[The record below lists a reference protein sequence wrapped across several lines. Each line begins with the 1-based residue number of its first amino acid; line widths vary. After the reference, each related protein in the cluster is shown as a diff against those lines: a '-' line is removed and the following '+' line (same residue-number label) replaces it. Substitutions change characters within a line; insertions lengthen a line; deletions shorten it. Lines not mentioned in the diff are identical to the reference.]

1 MSKTQHLNFRVSSGL
16 KTIIGKELITNDF
29 IAVFELV
36 KNSFDAH
43 AKRVDITF
51 QGLTTDTPKL
61 IIADNG
67 KGMDHDDLL
76 DKWLFVA
83 YSAKKDGTEDYRD
96 KIKSSRIHAGAKG
109 IGRFSCDRLGSHLT
123 IYSRK
128 RGGTAG
134 VQRLQ
139 VDWSQFERNL
149 KDEFISI
156 PVTYTEVE
164 SCPYDLRAGTVLE
177 IEGLRDAWDRAK
189 LLDLKHSLERLINPN
204 QDNDPN
210 GFSIYLNAPDET
222 LADKEAPVDEPWNR
236 VNGKIDNFL
245 FENLGCRTTQ
255 ITTRI
260 NPEGT
265 QIHTRLED
273 RGTLIYDI
281 VERNSIS
288 IGQNPLA
295 DISVRLFFLNFPA
308 KLHFARSMGVRTRD
322 YGSLFLYKN
331 GFRVHPFGDVGDDR
345 LGIDRRKQQG
355 SSRYLGTRDISGRVE
370 IHGANPAFQ
379 ETSSRV
385 GGLVQNDAFIA
396 LRDFF
401 YECALKRLE
410 RFVIDVARFGGDEEL
425 LAGEKRLSSVELK
438 ERVFDI
444 VAKLTSAQN
453 VISIDYDPKILNI
466 LQSRS
471 AESVSAL
478 LRNFKRIAAESN
490 NDALLKE
497 AKKAEK
503 HLKALKAARN
513 EAEAE
518 RDAAEADARKAQA
531 EATAAAEE
539 AERARRDA
547 EEAQKETRQR
557 TTQNLFLKSIVS
569 RDMEHVLHLHH
580 HISISAHTI
589 EQCALNAARKL
600 NNDKPLSKDYL
611 LTFINRIV
619 RQVKTISTITRFAT
633 KARFNV
639 EAVTV
644 TADLVAFIREYIGNV
659 CAGLYTTRQEKSLE
673 FKIKA
678 VPKLTHI
685 TKFKPIEIT
694 MILDNL
700 IANAAK
706 HEARTVEI
714 EMKSGDS
721 GGLTIM
727 VRNDGAPILKKDAER
742 IFEMGYSTTE
752 GSGLGL
758 THVRESLSEMHG
770 TININTEY
778 RSGVEFVIL
787 LGTSK

>member
-1 MSKTQHLNFRVSSGL
+1 MTKSQHLNFRVSSGL

-43 AKRVDITF
+43 AKRVDISF
-51 QGLTTDTPKL
+51 QCLTTDNPKL
-61 IIADNG
+61 VIADNG

-96 KIKSSRIHAGAKG
+96 KIKSNRIHAGAKG
-109 IGRFSCDRLGSHLT
+109 IGRFSCDRLGSQLT

-134 VQRLQ
+134 IQRLQ
-139 VDWSQFERNL
+139 VDWRQFERDL
-149 KDEFISI
+149 KNEFINI
-156 PVTYTEVE
+156 PVTYTEIE
-164 SCPYDLRAGTVLE
+164 SCPYDLRSGTVLE
-177 IEGLRDAWDRAK
+177 IEGLRDAWGRAK

-204 QDNDPN
+204 QDNDSN
-210 GFSIYLNAPDET
+210 GFAIYLNAADEM
-222 LADKEAPVDEPWNR
+222 LADKEAPSDEPWNR
-236 VNGKIDNFL
+236 VNGKIENFL
-245 FENLGCRTTQ
+245 FENLGFRTTQ

-260 NPEGT
+260 NAEGT

-281 VERNSIS
+281 VERNDIT
-288 IGQNPLA
+288 IGKSRMA
-295 DISVRLFFLNFPA
+295 DVSVRLFFLNHPA
-308 KLHFARSMGVRTRD
+308 KLHFARAMGVTTRD
-322 YGSLFLYKN
+322 YGSVFLYKN
-331 GFRVHPFGDVGDDR
+331 GFRVHPFGDVRDDR

-355 SSRYLGTRDISGRVE
+355 TMRYLGTRDLSGRIE
-370 IHGANPAFQ
+370 IHGDNPAFQ
-379 ETSSRV
+379 ETSSRD
-385 GGLVQNDAFIA
+385 GGLVQDDAFVA
-396 LRDFF
+396 LRNFFFDFT
-401 YECALKRLE
+401 LKRLE
-410 RFVIDVARFGGDEEL
+410 RFVIDVAYFGGEDEL
-425 LAGEKRLSSVELK
+425 LGPGKRLSADEIK
-438 ERVFDI
+438 ERVFEI

-453 VISIDYDPKILNI
+453 VIAIDYDKKFFDILR
-466 LQSRS
+466 SRS
-471 AESVSAL
+471 AESLGAL
-478 LRNFKRIAAESN
+478 LRNFKRMAAGSN

-503 HLKALKAARN
+503 RYKAIKAAKD

-518 RDAAEADARKAQA
+518 RDAAESDARKAQA

-547 EEAQKETRQR
+547 EEAQKEARQR

-580 HISISAHTI
+580 HITISAHTI
-589 EQCALNAARKL
+589 EQCALNVARKL
-600 NNDKPLSKDYL
+600 NNDKPLSKEYL

-644 TADLVAFIREYIGNV
+644 TEDLVAFIREYIDNV
-659 CAGLYTTRQEKSLE
+659 CTGLYTTVQEKQLD
-673 FKIKA
+673 FQMK
-678 VPKLTHI
+678 VTPKLRHVSE
-685 TKFKPIEIT
+685 FKPIEIT
-694 MILDNL
+694 MIFDNL
-700 IANAAK
+700 IANAVK
-706 HEARTVEI
+706 HGAHMVAI
-714 EMKSGDS
+714 EMKTGDS
-721 GGLTIM
+721 GGLTIV
-727 VRNDGAPILKKDAER
+727 VRNDGEPIMKKDAER

-758 THVRESLSEMHG
+758 THVRDSLSEMGG
-770 TININTEY
+770 TIRLNTAC
-778 RSGVEFVIL
+778 SAGVEFVIQM
-787 LGTSK
+787 GASK